1 MWSMWKHFTICLL
14 FVFYLF
20 TLCLLFVYSLFTIYF
35 QFYHKKQCDQCGKVP
50 KDPAVCLMCG
60 TMVCMRETCCRK
72 PIVVNQGNKEGKK
85 PSWHKLGTIL
95 ENIKCLNIG
104 SYQKNV
110 SSNSCSTKLVFL
122 NENQTFRQIQMIF
135 WS

>member
-1 MWSMWKHFTICLL
+1 MWKHFTI
-14 FVFYLF
+14 
-20 TLCLLFVYSLFTIYF
+20 CLLFVYSLFTIYF

-85 PSWHKLGTIL
+85 AEPRKIGHNFGDYFAIENL
-95 ENIKCLNIG
+95 ELC
-104 SYQKNV
+104 
-110 SSNSCSTKLVFL
+110 T
-122 NENQTFRQIQMIF
+122 
-135 WS
+135 